1 MRKVNVLILTVVF
14 LMTMAM
20 PAMAQS
26 KSTVYKGNFQSVS
39 FYGSEGTTDT
49 YVDLSTNFE
58 GKNSYFLY
66 YQTYDYDKDEVYY
79 GFAEIPASNVVFDV
93 NKGTV
98 KVNQAI
104 DVFKVNFTC
113 DEEGE
118 CTGEESPA
126 GTKSL
131 NLTWK
136 FNPKSYSTVKY
147 TDRNVQIDFG
157 EFIKLSKG
165 TFKDY
170 YQVSVS
176 GAIDGKKT
184 DSFEYS
190 SGSVTTG
197 TSFTIIK

>member
-14 LMTMAM
+14 LLTMAM
-20 PAMAQS
+20 PAMAQG
-26 KSTVYKGNFQSVS
+26 KSTVYKGSFQGAS
-39 FYGSEGTTDT
+39 FYATEGTTDT

-58 GKNSYFLY
+58 GKNSYILY
-66 YQTYDYDKDEVYY
+66 YQTYDYEKDEIYY
-79 GFAEIPASNVVFDV
+79 GIAEIPATKAVFDV
-93 NKGTV
+93 NKGTA
-98 KVNQAI
+98 KVNQTV

-118 CTGEESPA
+118 CTEEESPA

-136 FNPKSYSTVKY
+136 FNPKSYSTFKY
-147 TDRNVQIDFG
+147 TDKNVPIDFN

-170 YQVSVS
+170 YQVSVT
-176 GAIDGKKT
+176 GTIGGKKT
-184 DSFEYS
+184 DSYEYS

-197 TSFTIIK
+197 SSFTIIK

>member
-14 LMTMAM
+14 LLTMAM
-20 PAMAQS
+20 PAMAQG
-26 KSTVYKGNFQSVS
+26 KSTVFKGSFQGAS
-39 FYGSEGTTDT
+39 FYGAEGTTDT
-49 YVDLSTNFE
+49 YVDLSTNFG

-66 YQTYDYDKDEVYY
+66 YQTYDYETEEYYY
-79 GFAEIPASNVVFDV
+79 GTAVISATKDIFDV

-98 KVNQAI
+98 NVKQTV

-118 CTGEESPA
+118 CTGEEFPA

-147 TDRNVQIDFG
+147 TDRNVQIDFN

-176 GAIDGKKT
+176 GTIGGKRT
-184 DSFEYS
+184 DSYEYS
-190 SGSVTTG
+190 FGSVTTG
-197 TSFTIIK
+197 SSFTIIK